1 MPTCRYFHECEATD
15 PRTIG
20 EGGMEAG
27 KASKPRFPLLN
38 FPDTFPHGHPR
49 AGQPHPLA
57 RQPVPYPHPEHETKG
72 SLAMRAQLSA
82 AALIALNEQVA
93 AHACSLVRPR
103 RRLRSRLLS
112 ASARLRACRVVHT
125 H

>member
-1 MPTCRYFHECEATD
+1 MLTCRYFHECEASD

-93 AHACSLVRPR
+93 AHACSLVRRGRP
-103 RRLRSRLLS
+103 RSRLLS